1 MWGLL
6 IKEFW
11 RAVMYAVIKN
21 GGFQY
26 RVTKGQVIRLQKVE
40 LELGAFIDVEAM
52 AVGNG
57 TELKIGQPIVAG
69 SKVRL
74 EVINHQRGKKI
85 TTIKLKRRKHHIKKI
100 GHRQWYTFV
109 RVAEIVA

>member
-1 MWGLL
+1 MH
-6 IKEFW
+6 
-11 RAVMYAVIKN
+11 AVIKS

-26 RVTKGQVIRLQKVE
+26 RVTQGQVIRLQKIE
-40 LELGAFIDVEAM
+40 LELGAFVDVEAM
-52 AVGNG
+52 SVGDGENI
-57 TELKIGQPIVAG
+57 KIGKPTVAG

-85 TTIKLKRRKHHIKKI
+85 TTIKLKRRKHHMKKI

-109 RVAEIVA
+109 RVTEITA